1 MNAATG
7 STEYK
12 ECIGKSRFLTV
23 CQKPFSII
31 ETLRYDDPNVP
42 IGAVVAIV
50 GVTLTFVSV
59 VLLQALFFYMQEDEM
74 ERKVYSQ
81 TNEELRS
88 LKAEQTETLNSYGWV
103 DQTNGVAHIPI
114 NNAMDLIVAEN
125 RK

>member
-1 MNAATG
+1 M
-7 STEYK
+7 
-12 ECIGKSRFLTV
+12 
-23 CQKPFSII
+23 
-31 ETLRYDDPNVP
+31 RYDDPNVP